1 MLPSRHP
8 EQAMQRGR
16 SVKIR
21 SWSNLPLVAALFVA
35 VFAFALPPA
44 TTIVNA
50 AASLQL
56 PRSTVPQGAIVVVN
70 GFGFTSPDTATVSI
84 DAPVAG
90 HSQHIQATAV
100 VGGN

>member
-1 MLPSRHP
+1 M
-8 EQAMQRGR
+8 
-16 SVKIR
+16 KIR
-21 SWSNLPLVAALFVA
+21 SRFNIPVLAALFVA
-35 VFAFALPPA
+35 VLAFALPPA
-44 TTIVNA
+44 TATVNA

-90 HSQHIQATAV
+90 HSQHIQSH
-100 VGGN
+100 GRSRR